1 MGDGTSSQD
10 VLSASYT
17 APPADRGMAGRNKPE
32 QGSSNADLSAIIELS
47 RY

>member
-10 VLSASYT
+10 VLGASNT

-32 QGSSNADLSAIIELS
+32 QGSSNADLAAVIELS
-47 RY
+47 CY